1 MAAARR
7 VTSTSVDS
15 LRKRERQVMAA
26 AFDLATKGGAFS
38 ISFVAKRTS
47 VKALIYFTAPKGA
60 DAHLEAE
67 EQEDVVDEAE
77 TEEGGRAMPS
87 GAKEQHRARRDA
99 NPAYAQPTAPK
110 RTSGHPNGINVCSA
124 RSREVRVQRQPRDVR
139 PRPVWTATHSVR
151 ALTAL
156 QLASAPSPRPR
167 SRLLLSVHLCVSAR
181 RWIRWNRRSRTPRM
195 AILAARASLPR
206 RASQVHVPD
215 TSLRPG
221 HRASGT
227 TPTMADHQLACTQAV
242 TGKGRQATLH

>member
-26 AFDLATKGGAFS
+26 AFDLAAKGGAFS

-110 RTSGHPNGINVCSA
+110 RTSGHPNGINVQCAQQRGSRSTATKGRAPKARVDRNALSA
-124 RSREVRVQRQPRDVR
+124 RSDGAATSKRPKISPTAISTVAERTPVRQCQEVDSMESEEPNTQDGDPGGESFIASPSFAG
-139 PRPVWTATHSVR
+139 PRPGYVFTAG
-151 ALTAL
+151 
-156 QLASAPSPRPR
+156 
-167 SRLLLSVHLCVSAR
+167 
-181 RWIRWNRRSRTPRM
+181 
-195 AILAARASLPR
+195 
-206 RASQVHVPD
+206 SQGVGYY
-215 TSLRPG
+215 T
-221 HRASGT
+221 
-227 TPTMADHQLACTQAV
+227 DH
-242 TGKGRQATLH
+242 G